1 MIDRELEN
9 RLDQIDAD
17 NRRIEAKLDS
27 IAVALSNKAWD
38 SAKSWVDYADNHG
51 VAHPHIQR
59 QLKKAGRTAK
69 SREDDDESTRVRA

>member
-1 MIDRELEN
+1 MIDRETEE

-17 NRRIEAKLDS
+17 NARIEAKIDS

-51 VAHPHIQR
+51 VAHPHVAR
-59 QLKKAGRTAK
+59 QLMKAGRTAG
-69 SREDDDESTRVRA
+69 SRSEKDSTTRQRA